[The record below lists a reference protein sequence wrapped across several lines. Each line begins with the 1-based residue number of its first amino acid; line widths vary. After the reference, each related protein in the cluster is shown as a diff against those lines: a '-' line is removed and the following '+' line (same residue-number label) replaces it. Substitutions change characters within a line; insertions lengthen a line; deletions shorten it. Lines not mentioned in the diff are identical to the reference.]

1 MKPPAG
7 QPQQIKVALGDDLPD
22 EVYSNL
28 QIINFSPAE
37 FILDFARFSPG
48 LNKAKV
54 HARIIV
60 TPTTAKA
67 FLKNLENS
75 IQKYEGQFGQIRLFG
90 KEEKHIGFQT
100 ASENKVDND

>member
-48 LNKAKV
+48 LTRAKV

-60 TPTTAKA
+60 NPTTAKA
-67 FLKNLENS
+67 FLKNLESS
-75 IQKYEGQFGQIRLFG
+75 ITKYEGQFGPIKNFG
-90 KEEKHIGFQT
+90 PEEKHIGFQT
-100 ASENKVDND
+100 ASGNKADNE